1 MTKLK
6 SPFTSGLILLLFSFI
21 FGFSNSAWGFEG
33 ETEIQSLLKNV
44 GLICAILSI
53 IGISIAGYL
62 SGKTF
67 DSYTGWE
74 RYTHGAA
81 QFFNRKPFEKEKP
94 TYGVTADH
102 RRVNWE
108 ENING
113 RLKTFMHLMMPE
125 DGSPPKWTPDM
136 GPEKLPEPYRTFFL
150 ENDKKYKLTLELFRS
165 IGEQKKAWPKYA
177 DRYAIIDAWS
187 NALGNIFE
195 DYDGHPWDGTTTAMY
210 PAEPQSPPEE
220 WDYRD
225 IHRETPLEFKSP
237 DHAAGLIKK
246 ITHLFGASLVG
257 ITRLNPDW
265 CYQGQLRGVGEG
277 PWEVPKHWEFAV
289 VFAVP
294 HEWDQFYVNP
304 NYGTSFDAYSNL
316 RIIAGRLE
324 NFIHELGYPARHHVP
339 PYYYDIMMPPVAIDA
354 GLGQQARTGL
364 CITPE
369 TGGNSRI
376 ACVTTNIPMTV
387 NKPVDFGVEDFCKK
401 CKICAETCPTGAIPH
416 GDEPNVVFG
425 YKRWKIKDEL
435 CANGWA
441 RTAGSKFG
449 RGCRVCLEVCP
460 YSRKNNWIHSLSRE
474 IDPRDPTGLVSSA
487 LLWMQK
493 SFFKYPKAK
502 DFLPPANKT
511 YHEPPDWL
519 KTEDWFKINKDW

>member
-1 MTKLK
+1 MMNRK
-6 SPFTSGLILLLFSFI
+6 PFIIAELLLITFLVLNFYDIAFADDGVSR
-21 FGFSNSAWGFEG
+21 
-33 ETEIQSLLKNV
+33 SLLK
-44 GLICAILSI
+44 GGGFLCAILGV

-62 SGKTF
+62 AGKSY

-81 QFFNRKPFEKEKP
+81 MFFNRKSFRKDKP
-94 TYGVTADH
+94 TYGVTDKT

-113 RLKTFMHLMMPE
+113 RLKTMMHLMMPP
-125 DGSPPKWTPDM
+125 DGSPAKWTP
-136 GPEKLPEPYRTFFL
+136 EKGSEALPEPYRTFFL
-150 ENDKKYKLTLELFRS
+150 EHDDKYQLTLEAFRL
-165 IGEQKKAWPKYA
+165 IKKQQEEWPKYA

-195 DYDGHPWDGTTTAMY
+195 DWQGHPWADTAMY
-210 PAEPQSPPEE
+210 PPEPQGPPEE
-220 WDYRD
+220 WDYRC
-225 IHRETPLEFKSP
+225 IHRDTPLEFKSP
-237 DHAAGLIKK
+237 DHAAQLIKK
-246 ITHLFGASLVG
+246 ITHTFGASLVG

-265 CYQGQLRGVGEG
+265 CYQGHLRGVGDVQ
-277 PWEVPKHWEFAV
+277 WEVPKHWEYAI
-289 VFAVP
+289 VFATT

-304 NYGTSFDAYSNL
+304 NYGTSFDAYSYC

-339 PYYYDIMMPPVAIDA
+339 PYYYELMMPPVAIDA

-364 CITPE
+364 CLTPE
-369 TGGNSRI
+369 TGGNARL

-387 NKPVDFGVEDFCKK
+387 DKPIDFGVTEFCRK
-401 CKICAETCPTGAIPH
+401 CKICAEACPTGAIPH
-416 GDEPNVVFG
+416 TEEPGVVYG

-435 CANGWA
+435 CFNTWA
-441 RTAGSKFG
+441 STAGSKIG
-449 RGCRVCLEVCP
+449 RGCRICLAVCP
-460 YSRKNNWIHSLSRE
+460 YSRKNNWIHSLSRQ
-474 IDPRDPTGLVSSA
+474 IDPRDPTGFVSSM

-493 SFFKYPKAK
+493 RFFKYPEAR

-511 YHEPPDWL
+511 YHQPPEWL
-519 KTEDWFKINKDW
+519 KTEDWFKVNKNW